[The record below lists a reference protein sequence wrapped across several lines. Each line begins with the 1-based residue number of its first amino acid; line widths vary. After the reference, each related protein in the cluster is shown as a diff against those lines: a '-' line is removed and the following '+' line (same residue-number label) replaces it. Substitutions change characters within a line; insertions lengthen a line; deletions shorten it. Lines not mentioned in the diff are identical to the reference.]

1 MDRIPSELILLGLD
15 SIAATIFY
23 KLYWNSSTSAREL
36 KNAPELTIDEELAKT
51 VAEAPSSTIPYAAVQ
66 GKVVPLQKSLYCL
79 KNEGKRHEG
88 VIQRYRLIEHTI
100 EWSKY
105 SKFWSEKEKVL
116 RNIMKTVTFG
126 LFNGKHSVEV
136 DEPLE
141 AYDVESELTTV
152 YQHFEPAQSSLSK
165 NVVDWM
171 YGERT
176 KGIEET
182 ESMLLNGTKLT
193 AFGQLV
199 VSEGDVHVQPPTN
212 GAKYILT
219 SLSRS
224 ELLRKFETK
233 SRIYKI
239 LTFVFGVVGISIF
252 VIFAERMYRRWQIKR
267 EARRNRQRLEE
278 ERRQQA
284 SLSNDR
290 QSRFDSTAQVCV
302 VCLANPREVV
312 ILECGHICLCY
323 DCVERLT
330 SMHCPVCRANISRIV
345 PTFLS

>member
-1 MDRIPSELILLGLD
+1 MDQIPTELILLGLD
-15 SIAATIFY
+15 SIATAIFY
-23 KLYWNSSTSAREL
+23 KLYWNSSITAREL
-36 KNAPELTIDEELAKT
+36 KHAPEFSIDEELVKV
-51 VAEAPSSTIPYAAVQ
+51 VAEAPNSTIPYAAIQ
-66 GKVVPLQKSLYCL
+66 GKVISLEKPLQCL
-79 KNEGKRHEG
+79 NDGGKMHEG
-88 VIQRYRLIEHTI
+88 VIHRFHLIEHAI

-105 SKFWSEKEKVL
+105 SRFWSEKEKML
-116 RNIMKTVTFG
+116 RSIMKTVTFG

-141 AYDVESELTTV
+141 AYDIESELTTV
-152 YQHFEPAQSSLSK
+152 FQHFEPAQSSLSK

-176 KGIEET
+176 KGIEEM
-182 ESMLLNGTKLT
+182 ECMLLTGTRLT

-199 VSEGDVHVQPPTN
+199 ISRGDVHMQPPTN

-224 ELLRKFETK
+224 ELLKKFETK

-239 LTFVFGVVGISIF
+239 VTFVFGVVGISIL
-252 VIFAERMYRRWQIKR
+252 VIFAERMYRKWQIKR
-267 EARRNRQRLEE
+267 DAMHNRQRLEE
-278 ERRQQA
+278 ERRHQA
-284 SLSNDR
+284 SLANDR
-290 QSRFDSTAQVCV
+290 QSRFDSAAQVCV